1 MLRITEH
8 GEERVRERCG
18 IPKKA
23 VRRLAA
29 KAFEFGLTHIET
41 TGKLN
46 KYITALYFKNTNAD
60 NIRIYGDKVY
70 IFSGTTL
77 ITILNLPGSYK
88 NVAKKCFER
97 RATEHGHQ

>member
-23 VRRLAA
+23 VRRLAD
-29 KAFEFGLTHIET
+29 KAFQFGLSHSET

-60 NIRIYGDKVY
+60 NIKIYGDKVY
-70 IFSGTTL
+70 IFSGNTL

-97 RATEHGHQ
+97 RAKENGH